1 MVEPASFKYRAFIS
15 YSHADTTW
23 ARGLHRA
30 LETFHIDRDLSSR
43 KRLHGREGSS
53 CQPTFV

>member
-15 YSHADTTW
+15 YSHADT
-23 ARGLHRA
+23 RYRA
-30 LETFHIDRDLSSR
+30 LETFHIDKDLSSR